1 MPEHGEGDTAMHPLQ
16 VADPDP
22 WFAQAVPTM
31 HSSYTGTADGHMIA
45 LVRLWIG
52 FQALAHSIDRERE
65 KGRERAR
72 ERLRERERERDRG
85 GSPLLS
91 PALAKERERERE
103 STRDL

>member
-72 ERLRERERERDRG
+72 ERLREREREREIG
-85 GSPLLS
+85 GGVSPPVPS
-91 PALAKERERERE
+91 PGERTRERARE
-103 STRDL
+103 HS